1 MHEKDERNSNLSSDS
16 DVEIYEQSIKKKIY
30 NFESEY
36 RIRIKNG
43 EANYVKNLL
52 RQHNF
57 GKALMA
63 EYANNQELSDKSSL
77 LLCEIIVADLI
88 TSCNSRLTN
97 SDFSDLTEEIKRN
110 FPHEINEIYYIPPIW
125 LRNSGEKKKS
135 LRSRD
140 DEVKR
145 SLSWLSHNT
154 DINEAKPHWRR
165 TAKVR
170 YKKLLETSGTVQEY
184 LKIYP
189 ILLDP
194 KSGHKLIDIDFE
206 ELFSSCTIDVYSNW
220 NIFFDN
226 LLRIVE
232 KQKKSDT
239 AKELLRLMNNE
250 NISQHAKE
258 FIQILLLS
266 HFLTPRGC
274 VAQKTNIY
282 WKPTIRE
289 SQCGIAIHAKL
300 SSDINEIIEKK
311 RTEMYKWQLT
321 VQPFMIGIG
330 PHIEEIFLL
339 KQNKFGYLF
348 NEACMQSKHYMM

>member
-1 MHEKDERNSNLSSDS
+1 
-16 DVEIYEQSIKKKIY
+16 
-30 NFESEY
+30 
-36 RIRIKNG
+36 
-43 EANYVKNLL
+43 
-52 RQHNF
+52 
-57 GKALMA
+57 MA

-97 SDFSDLTEEIKRN
+97 SDFSDLTEEIKRI

-330 PHIEEIFLL
+330 PHIEEVTDFYVIVDEIRYRFDSPIKALDICMKIFLTWHTDFPPEA
-339 KQNKFGYLF
+339 KQVWIFIQRGLYAIETLYDV
-348 NEACMQSKHYMM
+348 MQPHIMKLLQKLNYRN